1 MTFEELD
8 NLIPNEGSQQ
18 RARRPLWPDNV
29 YIERGGCALFR
40 QEEQADGTI
49 KHVTIYPGFH
59 KVYDKGAGNFLGVSM
74 PYIAHDNWKP
84 SDEDRE
90 ADDWE
95 LL

>member
-1 MTFEELD
+1 M
-8 NLIPNEGSQQ
+8 
-18 RARRPLWPDNV
+18 
-29 YIERGGCALFR
+29 
-40 QEEQADGTI
+40 
-49 KHVTIYPGFH
+49 TIYPGFH

-74 PYIAHDNWKP
+74 PYITHVNWEP